1 MSASDSA
8 APEAPPL
15 DDAAF
20 ARLIAPLGPFE
31 RRPTVAV
38 AVSGGPD
45 SLALALLGA
54 RWADAHGGRAVALTV
69 DHRLRPESGAEA
81 AQVRRWLGGRGIAP
95 PLLARDTPP
104 RGAHLHG
111 PA

>member
-69 DHRLRPESGAEA
+69 DHRLRPESGAQT
-81 AQVRRWLGGRGIAP
+81 AQGGRWLGGPRLAP
-95 PLLARDTPP
+95 PLLPRDTAARRPHLP
-104 RGAHLHG
+104 R